1 MMLTDRITAFL
12 KNSVKRPRYIL
23 LYVFLCLSAAAT
35 CLSFTLN
42 TSTVPRGYSGNKPK
56 TFEGNGRVI
65 YTEKSYQY
73 TSNKWKTFESDEKTA
88 VIFGAW
94 YEYHWGDAG
103 VNTRK
108 LNGNQAQK
116 LLYEL
121 STLKPTGETA
131 EAISNISAMA
141 LNGTKWIQTK
151 SKYFRIPN
159 DREGVIYLMDKYGD
173 YYGSGTVYVMT
184 EDLKAL
190 VSELYN
196 GRGENDTFSG
206 DLEGE
211 VLTVNMTYDGTNKNS
226 LIFTDVMRNKT
237 EEGKYS
243 GGYVECIFTP
253 SESGEYSLYYE
264 MNYSVDNLGPRD
276 YINFKTKAGQP
287 VKIEIPLNNEKY
299 YYNMW
304 VKIDG
309 ISYYIYVHNH

>member
-1 MMLTDRITAFL
+1 MRPTGRIIAFL
-12 KNSVKRPRYIL
+12 KGSVKQPRYIL
-23 LYVFLCLSAAAT
+23 LYAFLCLSVAAT
-35 CLSFTLN
+35 YLSFTLN
-42 TSTVPRGYSGNKPK
+42 TSVVPRGYSGNKPI
-56 TFEGNGRVI
+56 TFEGNGTVI
-65 YTEKSYQY
+65 YTEKSHQY
-73 TSNKWKTFESDEKTA
+73 SSNEWKAFKSDEKTA
-88 VIFGAW
+88 YLFGAW
-94 YEYHWGDAG
+94 HIHHWNESG
-103 VNTRK
+103 VNQK
-108 LNGNQAQK
+108 AINGTNAQK

-121 STLKPTGETA
+121 STLKPTGESVSA
-131 EAISNISAMA
+131 VSDISGCKTT
-141 LNGTKWIQTK
+141 GTKWIQTK

-196 GRGENDTFSG
+196 GNGENDTFSG

-276 YINFKTKAGQP
+276 YINFKAKAGQP
-287 VKIEIPLNNEKY
+287 VKIEIPLSNEKHS
-299 YYNMW
+299 YNMW